1 MAIKERRD
9 DTIHSGDNTRLELPE
24 PKVLGQ
30 NKTGFIGLGI
40 AVAGLG
46 VSVMAAGFGIA
57 AATSTMMT
65 DPATS
70 ATLANASMTA
80 FMAGMA
86 GAGIGAKMSDVI

>member
-30 NKTGFIGLGI
+30 NKTGLIGLGI

-46 VSVMAAGFGIA
+46 VSVMAGLGIA

-70 ATLANASMTA
+70 ATLVNASMTA